1 MTVKELKA
9 YLDKYRDDEEICFI
23 AADVKNRIA
32 WPHYQIGV
40 AGATD
45 TPAPVICLE
54 LHESEPFDTE
64 LIQAAEEDERNSM
77 LEIKRNQRNVTLER
91 GCSTQ
96 NGENSKE
103 Q

>member
-54 LHESEPFDTE
+54 LHEKKNE
-64 LIQAAEEDERNSM
+64 
-77 LEIKRNQRNVTLER
+77 
-91 GCSTQ
+91 
-96 NGENSKE
+96 
-103 Q
+103 